1 MEPQKLEKNVVNSF
15 QAVKD
20 DMLYVRDMLVYLQ
33 NEIETLK
40 NAKKVVVVKKKEK
53 IVASKASTKMHKES
67 CVFAKNI
74 KSRNKKVFSNKS
86 AALLEGLQACACIA

>member
-1 MEPQKLEKNVVNSF
+1 MEPQRLEKNVVNSF

-33 NEIETLK
+33 NEVETLK
-40 NAKKVVVVKKKEK
+40 NTKKVVVVKKER

-74 KSRNKKVFSNKS
+74 KSKNKKVFANKS
-86 AALLEGLQACACIA
+86 AALLEGLQACACVA